1 MAQRLVVL
9 RFLRRWHARMGVAAV
24 LFFLILAAT
33 GVALNHGRD
42 FRLDG
47 TYLHLPWL
55 ARWYGVKA
63 DAPQYAFRS
72 GSHELVAANGRWL
85 LDGKVSGEKLPEPIG
100 VAEMAELFV
109 VASGFAVYVY
119 RHDGEL
125 VERLEPPS
133 LPAVPLQAV
142 GSRDG
147 KLILKTAS
155 GIFSSTDAVSWKPAT
170 EPDMSWSRPTRLPE
184 ADLRHLRETLTP
196 GITVLQVL
204 LDLHSG
210 RIFGRYGELL
220 VDLMAVILA
229 ALSLIGGWLFIMPR
243 HRRERSRE

>member
-9 RFLRRWHARMGVAAV
+9 RFLRRWHARLGIAAV

-47 TYLHLPWL
+47 RYLHLAWL
-55 ARWYGVKA
+55 ARWYGIKA
-63 DAPQYAFRS
+63 DPPKNVFRS
-72 GSHELVAANGRWL
+72 GRHDLVAANGRWL
-85 LDGKVSGEKLPEPIG
+85 LDGRVSGENLPQPIG
-100 VAEMAELFV
+100 VAEMADLFV
-109 VASGFAVYVY
+109 VASDSAMYVY
-119 RHDGEL
+119 RHDGGL
-125 VERLEPPS
+125 VERLERLA
-133 LPAVPLQAV
+133 LPALPLEAV

-155 GIFSSTDAVSWKPAT
+155 GTFASTDAVSWKPVT
-170 EPDMSWSRPTRLPE
+170 DQGMSWSQPTQLTE
-184 ADLRHLRETLTP
+184 ADRLRLRATLTP
-196 GITVLQVL
+196 GITVQQVL

-210 RIFGRYGELL
+210 RIFGRYGELF

-243 HRRERSRE
+243 HRRERH